1 MINTLDSKK
10 KFFYEEI
17 SSLGVLARENTERIS
32 TSVNKIIAD
41 IETKG
46 DETGDYM
53 YETAEKQISRYM
65 MGAVKSL
72 EDLQKYLERQKGNL

>member
-1 MINTLDSKK
+1 M
-10 KFFYEEI
+10 
-17 SSLGVLARENTERIS
+17 
-32 TSVNKIIAD
+32 
-41 IETKG
+41 KG